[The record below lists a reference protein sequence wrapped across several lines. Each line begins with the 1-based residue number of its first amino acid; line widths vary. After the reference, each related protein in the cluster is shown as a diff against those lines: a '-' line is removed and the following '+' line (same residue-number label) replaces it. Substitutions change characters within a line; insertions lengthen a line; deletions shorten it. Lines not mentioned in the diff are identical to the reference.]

1 MELKNFGS
9 IFNFAAELE
18 TADQMFYKTA
28 AANPA
33 CAKHK
38 ALLEELAVQAR
49 KNKMTMLRA
58 RQENVTEMILEPIY
72 GFSSE
77 SFLIDRDGAE
87 KMTWAQTLE
96 LACKLEDK
104 GHDFYIQA
112 AEKIKALREVS
123 RVLART
129 ATRHVASKARLVATQ
144 KQS

>member
-18 TADQMFYKTA
+18 TADQMFYNTA

-129 ATRHVASKARLVATQ
+129 ATRRAASKARLVATQ